1 MKDDTRELL
10 DSLLSEWHRWAQGF
24 SPVAGHGTSA
34 MFTGV
39 RSSRQWD
46 SQDDVNDGGM
56 HNTQMKAIDFNVG
69 ELCDVY
75 RTALQFNARNL
86 ATGRAV
92 WTSPRL
98 PTDLET
104 RAQVLGLARSALIA
118 RLRDAGVV

>member
-46 SQDDVNDGGM
+46 SQDDANDGGL